1 MDSHRNSPQI
11 TEDVTFRTA
20 SDCQQRLSV
29 MVADG
34 EVPIPIDWEPDRLL
48 PLLDLVHRTRRHS
61 LVKFIAR
68 VIANDIRRQER
79 REEKNHVEV

>member
-1 MDSHRNSPQI
+1 MNSPHKDATHSTLIQ
-11 TEDVTFRTA
+11 E
-20 SDCQQRLSV
+20 RLPEIAEI
-29 MVADG
+29 VADG

-48 PLLDLVHRTRRHS
+48 PLLDLVHRNRRHS

-79 REEKNHVEV
+79 REEKSHVEV